1 MNFDVLFEGAE
12 MSEFKDALRNIDV
25 QTISFSEEDA
35 FKRDLQLIINENYIN
50 EVFLQLFHSKQAF
63 SLREILEYL
72 LDD

>member
-25 QTISFSEEDA
+25 QAISFSEEDA

>member
-1 MNFDVLFEGAE
+1 MNFDVQFEGAE

-25 QTISFSEEDA
+25 QAISFSEEDA